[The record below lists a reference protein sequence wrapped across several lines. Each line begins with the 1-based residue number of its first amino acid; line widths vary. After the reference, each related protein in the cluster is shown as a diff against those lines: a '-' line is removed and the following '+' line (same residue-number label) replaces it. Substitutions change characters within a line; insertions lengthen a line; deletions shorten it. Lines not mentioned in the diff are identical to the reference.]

1 MTATQKEASAEKHIL
16 RVRVFRLFYTGT
28 GIRINACECT
38 AWKNESTI
46 FMPNGP
52 KKESDDVF
60 PVESTGKIMTC
71 KMMKNS
77 DVTLMKVGESRISP
91 LIIKMSGTALRDL
104 NVLPISGLEKKSDG
118 SSKGG
123 FTKPNIE
130 NNIERRPSKVSA
142 SLSSA
147 PVQEA
152 ESVGNGVEAGNLE
165 IEYIESENLPDLP
178 SVDTSLSTLL
188 AKLDSKNW
196 VLVCEALNNVRQI
209 SLYHKE
215 KLLDILGD
223 VIPLL
228 VKSLKSPRSA
238 VCKTAIMTSADIFK
252 VYGDSIVDSLDLM
265 LVQLL
270 LKASQDKRFVCEA
283 AVTALISMTTWVSPS
298 LLLPKL
304 LPYLKNKNPRIRA
317 KTSMCFGRTVP
328 QLV

>member
-1 MTATQKEASAEKHIL
+1 
-16 RVRVFRLFYTGT
+16 
-28 GIRINACECT
+28 
-38 AWKNESTI
+38 
-46 FMPNGP
+46 
-52 KKESDDVF
+52 
-60 PVESTGKIMTC
+60 
-71 KMMKNS
+71 
-77 DVTLMKVGESRISP
+77 
-91 LIIKMSGTALRDL
+91 MSGTALRDL

-328 QLV
+328 QLVSLISLNLKFVVDYYLTVSDIFLIMCR